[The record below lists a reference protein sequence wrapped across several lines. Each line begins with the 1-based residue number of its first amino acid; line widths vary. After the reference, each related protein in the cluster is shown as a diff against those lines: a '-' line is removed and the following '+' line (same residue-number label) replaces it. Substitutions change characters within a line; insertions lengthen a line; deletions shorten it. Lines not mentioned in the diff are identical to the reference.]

1 MSNFKR
7 NNKLMSIMLL
17 FIMLVQIGFT
27 SSSFASEVNNHYN
40 NFNSEKNN
48 YTIDLDRLSKSKIFN
63 EFEKEEKILFM
74 EMLQDE
80 EIKELERELSN
91 LAMSKNPSTDERNA
105 KMSWSQ
111 TDDLLLGL
119 WDGVYDELK
128 GNFDSIRD
136 IFNIDTYKAMMQFC
150 RAILRGDIKWRDV
163 KKAVEGELE
172 PIEYVFDNTIE
183 VFDPNSDVS
192 DKEVREYGKNLC
204 KTFIM
209 IMDAKSFLKDL
220 PGYMRNFTAFMGDF
234 KDKVQDVKKKVRKN
248 HGKLK
253 EKKIDSKVDSNYVKR
268 KVASKDHIKMNLQL
282 FSRDTRR
289 AFERISGIVDN
300 EMSDCAGKLK
310 SYFKRNRL
318 RINGKNHK
326 IRIDKVG
333 CRGSVISGVKFK
345 TKKPFDPDSFDIDGF
360 IVSDDLADLV
370 KKKGNFRNGRD
381 IKEIRNICDD
391 MEAFF
396 KSEFDGY
403 RSSQNQKFTFRIY
416 SKLEFAKIVIA
427 SGHNNHKFY

>member
-1 MSNFKR
+1 MSNFKK

-105 KMSWSQ
+105 KMSWRQ

-220 PGYMRNFTAFMGDF
+220 PGYMKNFTAFMGDF
-234 KDKVQDVKKKVRKN
+234 KDKVQDVKKKVRRN

-253 EKKIDSKVDSNYVKR
+253 EKKIDSKVDSDYVR
-268 KVASKDHIKMNLQL
+268 RRVTSKDHIKMNLKL

-289 AFERISGIVDN
+289 AFEKISGIIDD
-300 EMSDCAGKLK
+300 EMSDCADELK
-310 SYFKRNRL
+310 RYFNRNA
-318 RINGKNHK
+318 IKVNGSRKK
-326 IRIDKVG
+326 IKIDEIG
-333 CRGSVISGVKFK
+333 CRGSTVSGVRFK
-345 TKKPFDPDSFDIDGF
+345 SKKPFDPDDFDVDAF
-360 IVSDDLADLV
+360 IVSDDLAKLV
-370 KKKGNFRNGRD
+370 ESNRGFRDGRR
-381 IKEIRNICDD
+381 IPELLD
-391 MEAFF
+391 MSDRMEDFF
-396 KSEFDGY
+396 KHEFDGY
-403 RSSQNQKFTFRIY
+403 RTSRYKKFTFRIF
-416 SKLEFAKIVIA
+416 SKNEYLKIVY
-427 SGHNNHKFY
+427 GTDNYKLY